1 MHMNDAISIARAS
14 YEAYVH
20 KDRAAIE
27 SLIDDDFHSTS
38 PLDNRIDRRSYFER
52 CWPNSQRIGNFQ
64 FINLV
69 QHGEKV
75 FVTYDGTNVNGG
87 RFRNAEILTVRNR
100 RIVEAEVYFG
110 WSIPHPAP
118 TGGFKNPIAV

>member
-1 MHMNDAISIARAS
+1 
-14 YEAYVH
+14 
-20 KDRAAIE
+20 
-27 SLIDDDFHSTS
+27 
-38 PLDNRIDRRSYFER
+38 
-52 CWPNSQRIGNFQ
+52 
-64 FINLV
+64 
-69 QHGEKV
+69 V